1 MTDNTPTT
9 LTCPSCG
16 APLDFDGRSAIVQC
30 KFCKT
35 SVLLPGAQQEQEAA
49 APAFL
54 EEIRRLVQ
62 GGDKVEAA
70 RRYRER
76 FGVGLKEAK
85 DAVESLASGSVLQ
98 ARVTVSGPLTA
109 EEIGRVL
116 EQVQEL
122 LRHGDKVEAIRYYRA
137 SADVS
142 LTKAKEVVDQVEA
155 ALTGM
160 PVPPRPEIS
169 GHPSVEPQPVGAS
182 SGARLGCSIVALILL
197 LVGGILAFVFT
208 RPGAPPLITPALI
221 ANGPAILVRSETG
234 GTDIVAAFY
243 NINSEELLIGLVD
256 GESGNLL
263 WQAAPLDGEAYFD
276 AVVYHDGLI
285 YTASETDLLAY
296 RLEDGSLAWQ
306 AVMPDRVN
314 YSGNTLLATDGQ
326 VIASTIDQSI
336 QAYDSATGARLW
348 ERRLYGY
355 DRALRLMGD
364 SLVVVDYTSADSY
377 DYALIFLD
385 PATGSQERLLTP
397 GCVYDE
403 YTTIAIDPDTPL
415 LYEESNGDLYF
426 ISDDYYGCV
435 QRLDLA
441 RGEPL
446 WSTIPEG
453 GFSFVPYNVAPLDS
467 PAAIFFGNDDQLLGV
482 DKNSGE
488 MQALL
493 ASEDYEFLPL
503 ALSGDSL
510 LVRARRTRGSER
522 FELWGVEAGS
532 RSRLWQMD
540 MGSAKPVD
548 PPNELVGLVD
558 ADESGWT
565 WNLLAGQLVLV
576 EFRAEPA
583 QLVIRQ
589 VDPATGSLSSE
600 MTVNLPGVSGDF
612 YSVPQVIG
620 WEGSR
625 VYFVLDAKIYC
636 VDVAAGEVL
645 FHFR

>member
-1 MTDNTPTT
+1 MTDNSPTT

-16 APLDFDGRSAIVQC
+16 APLDFDGRSSIVEC

-35 SVLLPGAQQEQEAA
+35 KVLMPGIQAQAA
-49 APAFL
+49 TPADL
-54 EEIRRLVQ
+54 AEIRRLAES
-62 GGDKVEAA
+62 GRIIEAIK
-70 RRYRER
+70 RYREL
-76 FGVGLKEAK
+76 FGAGLKEAK
-85 DAVESLASGSVLQ
+85 DAVESLASGSVLE

-155 ALTGM
+155 ALTGI

-169 GHPSVEPQPVGAS
+169 GHPSIEPQPVGVS
-182 SGARLGCSIVALILL
+182 SGARLGCSIVILLLL

-208 RPGAPPLITPALI
+208 RPDAPPLITPALI
-221 ANGPAILVRSETG
+221 ANGPAILVRSATG
-234 GTDIVAAFY
+234 GTDVAAAFY
-243 NINSEELLIGLVD
+243 NINSEERLIGLVD
-256 GESGNLL
+256 GDSGDLL
-263 WQAAPLDGEAYFD
+263 WQAAPLEGEAYFD
-276 AVVYHDGLI
+276 AVEYHSGIVYA
-285 YTASETDLLAY
+285 ASETDLLAY
-296 RLEDGSLAWQ
+296 RIEDGSLIWQ
-306 AVMPDRVN
+306 AVMPDRLN
-314 YSGNTLLATDGQ
+314 YSDATLLATDGQ
-326 VIASTIDQSI
+326 VIASTVDQSI
-336 QAYDSATGARLW
+336 QAYDSATGARVW

-355 DRALRLMGD
+355 DRTLRLVGD
-364 SLVVVDYTSADSY
+364 SLVVVDYISADSY

-385 PATGSQERLLTP
+385 PATGSEERLLTP

-403 YTTIAIDPDTPL
+403 YNTIAIDPDSPL
-415 LYEESNGDLYF
+415 LYEESSGDLYF

-446 WSTIPEG
+446 WSTIPED

-467 PAAIFFGNDDQLLGV
+467 PATIFFGNDDQLLAV
-482 DKNSGE
+482 KKNSGE
-488 MQALL
+488 MQALF
-493 ASEDYEFLPL
+493 ANEDYEFLPL
-503 ALSGDSL
+503 ALSGDLL

-532 RSRLWQMD
+532 GSRLWQMD

-576 EFRAEPA
+576 EFQAEPA

-589 VDPATGSLSSE
+589 VDPATGSLSGE
-600 MTVNLPGVSGDF
+600 TTVDLPGASGDF
-612 YSVPQVIG
+612 FSVPEVIG

-625 VYFVLDAKIYC
+625 LYFVLDAKIYC
-636 VDVAAGEVL
+636 VDVAAGTVL